1 LGRGEKSPLPFRI
14 SMIARFRKF
23 LPARTKEVLAAW
35 TMLSPALLLLIGF
48 LIIPFIMAIIFSF
61 TTKRLVSPLPTKFVG
76 LDNYVRL
83 FADQAFWQALRNTAV
98 FAGIVVPV
106 QSGLGLLLAILVNR
120 KIPGRNI
127 FRGIYFMPVVIPMV
141 VVCVVWYFV
150 LNYPEGLLNTF
161 VKILTFGKAGPY
173 DWLRNPSLALP
184 TIILISIWQ
193 GVGFQMVVYLAGL
206 QSIPEEL
213 YEASRIDGASAWQQ
227 FIHVTFPC
235 LRNTHIFVLVT
246 TTILAFKLFTQVEVL
261 TQGGPR
267 GGTNTV
273 VRYIYVAGYRELRIG
288 YASAAAV
295 IFVLIVL
302 VVSILQRILLKEER
316 EVL

>member
-1 LGRGEKSPLPFRI
+1 
-14 SMIARFRKF
+14 MIARFRKF

>member
-1 LGRGEKSPLPFRI
+1 
-14 SMIARFRKF
+14 
-23 LPARTKEVLAAW
+23 
-35 TMLSPALLLLIGF
+35 MLSPALLLLIGF
-48 LIIPFIMAIIFSF
+48 LIIPFAMAIIFSF
-61 TTKRLVSPLPTKFVG
+61 TTKRLVSPLPTRFVG
-76 LDNYVRL
+76 FDNYVRL
-83 FADQAFWQALRNTAV
+83 FADQTFWQALRNTAV

-106 QSGLGLLLAILVNR
+106 QSGLGLLLATLVNR
-120 KIPGRNI
+120 RIPGRNI

-173 DWLRNPSLALP
+173 DWLRDPSLALP

-235 LRNTHIFVLVT
+235 LRNTHVFVLVT

>member
-1 LGRGEKSPLPFRI
+1 
-14 SMIARFRKF
+14 
-23 LPARTKEVLAAW
+23 
-35 TMLSPALLLLIGF
+35 
-48 LIIPFIMAIIFSF
+48 
-61 TTKRLVSPLPTKFVG
+61 
-76 LDNYVRL
+76 
-83 FADQAFWQALRNTAV
+83 
-98 FAGIVVPV
+98 
-106 QSGLGLLLAILVNR
+106 LLAILVNR

>member
-1 LGRGEKSPLPFRI
+1 
-14 SMIARFRKF
+14 MIARFRKF

-302 VVSILQRILLKEER
+302 VVSILQRIFLKEER

>member
-1 LGRGEKSPLPFRI
+1 
-14 SMIARFRKF
+14 MIARFRKF

-288 YASAAAV
+288 YASAEAV

>member
-1 LGRGEKSPLPFRI
+1 
-14 SMIARFRKF
+14 MIARFRKF

-61 TTKRLVSPLPTKFVG
+61 TTKRLVSPLPTRFVG

-150 LNYPEGLLNTF
+150 LSYPEGLLNTF

>member
-1 LGRGEKSPLPFRI
+1 
-14 SMIARFRKF
+14 MIARFRKF

-161 VKILTFGKAGPY
+161 VKILTFEKAGPY

>member
-1 LGRGEKSPLPFRI
+1 
-14 SMIARFRKF
+14 MIASFRKF
-23 LPARTKEVLAAW
+23 LPAKVKEELAAW
-35 TMLSPALLLLIGF
+35 SMLSPALLLLIGF
-48 LIIPFIMAIIFSF
+48 LIIPFAMAIIFSF
-61 TTKRLVSPLPTKFVG
+61 TTKRLVSPLPTRFVG

-83 FADQAFWQALRNTAV
+83 FADPAFWQALRNNAV
-98 FAGIVVPV
+98 FAGIVVPI
-106 QSGLGLLLAILVNR
+106 QSGLGLLLATLVNR
-120 KIPGRNI
+120 KIPGRNV

-141 VVCVVWYFV
+141 VVCVAWYFV
-150 LNYPEGLLNTF
+150 LTYPEGLLNTF

-173 DWLRNPSLALP
+173 DWLRAPSLALP

-193 GVGFQMVVYLAGL
+193 GVGFQMVIYLAGL

-227 FIHVTFPC
+227 FIHVTLPC

-295 IFVLIVL
+295 IFVLTVL
-302 VVSILQRILLKEER
+302 VVSVLQRILVKEER
-316 EVL
+316 EAL

>member
-1 LGRGEKSPLPFRI
+1 
-14 SMIARFRKF
+14 MIARFRKF
-23 LPARTKEVLAAW
+23 LPAKIKEVLAAW
-35 TMLSPALLLLIGF
+35 SMLSPALLLLIGF
-48 LIIPFIMAIIFSF
+48 LIIPFAMAIIFSF
-61 TTKRLVSPLPTKFVG
+61 TTKRLVSPLPTRFVG

-106 QSGLGLLLAILVNR
+106 QSGLGLLLATLVNR
-120 KIPGRNI
+120 RIPGRNV

-173 DWLRNPSLALP
+173 DWLRDPSLALP

-235 LRNTHIFVLVT
+235 LRNTHVFVLVT

>member
-1 LGRGEKSPLPFRI
+1 
-14 SMIARFRKF
+14 MIARFRKF

-76 LDNYVRL
+76 FDNYVRL